1 VATGIRGLYR
11 LVYSP
16 RMKLIC
22 SSSSSM
28 NLTMNECKDRPNRIM
43 PPVICHYRQQ
53 GTTKEKLLK
62 PMPTEAKPQNT

>member
-1 VATGIRGLYR
+1 
-11 LVYSP
+11 
-16 RMKLIC
+16 MKLIC

-53 GTTKEKLLK
+53 GTTKGKLLK